1 MMLHAHTRKRELAD
15 RLSHL
20 GIVISYTRVLELSAQ
35 MGNSACQQ
43 LHREQV
49 VCTPKMRSN
58 VFTTSAIDNIDHNPS
73 STTAK
78 GSFHGT
84 AISLLQHP
92 SFTGEGVDR
101 SIAIV
106 GGSREASSKMVGRL
120 PHYYTDVPPVTTNM
134 NDISVPATS
143 VVSLSR
149 DNFKEQTEEEYMWLE
164 HARRVMEDN
173 TGTDENISWSAF
185 HASRQPQIARTIS
198 STALL
203 PLFLDSAHTE
213 AMIRHSMDVVKN
225 AVEHVNLGQTPVV
238 TLDQP
243 LFALAKQIQWKWP
256 EKYGEDKMVV
266 MFGGLHIEM
275 AALKTL
281 GDWLRG
287 SGWVQALVQAEI
299 AMPGTADSFLRAA
312 HVTRTRRAHQITA
325 TTLHILQRRAYTR
338 HCMTAFDDAEDLP
351 EFEDWC
357 HRRAKYIP
365 HFQYWAT
372 VLELEMLVLVYVRS
386 LQQASFAMYL
396 AALTELVPWF
406 HALDNTHYARW
417 IPVHPRDMAALQM
430 KHPGVARKCVAGNFT
445 VRKTKNVFSS
455 IPIDQAHEQNNAL
468 IK

>member
-1 MMLHAHTRKRELAD
+1 
-15 RLSHL
+15 
-20 GIVISYTRVLELSAQ
+20 
-35 MGNSACQQ
+35 
-43 LHREQV
+43 
-49 VCTPKMRSN
+49 MRSN

-134 NDISVPATS
+134 KNISVPATS
-143 VVSLSR
+143 VVSLAR
-149 DNFKEQTEEEYMWLE
+149 DNFKKQTEEEYMWLE
-164 HARRVMEDN
+164 HARRVIEDN

-185 HASRQPQIARTIS
+185 HASRQPQLARTIS
-198 STALL
+198 PTALL
-203 PLFLDSAHTE
+203 PLFLDSAHTV

-225 AVEHVNLGQTPVV
+225 AVEHVNPGQTPVV

-299 AMPGTADSFLRAA
+299 ATPGTADSFLRAA

-338 HCMTAFDDAEDLP
+338 HCMTDFDDAEDLP

-357 HRRAKYIP
+357 HRRAKDIP

-386 LQQASFAMYL
+386 LRQASFAMYL

-406 HALDNTHYARW
+406 HALDHTHT
-417 IPVHPRDMAALQM
+417 M
-430 KHPGVARKCVAGNFT
+430 PGGSLFT
-445 VRKTKNVFSS
+445 
-455 IPIDQAHEQNNAL
+455 
-468 IK
+468 

>member
-1 MMLHAHTRKRELAD
+1 
-15 RLSHL
+15 
-20 GIVISYTRVLELSAQ
+20 

-49 VCTPKMRSN
+49 VCPPKMRSN

-106 GGSREASSKMVGRL
+106 GGSREANSKMVGRL
-120 PHYYTDVPPVTTNM
+120 PHYYTDVPPVTTNVK
-134 NDISVPATS
+134 NIAVPATS
-143 VVSLSR
+143 VVSLAR

-164 HARRVMEDN
+164 HARRVIEDN
-173 TGTDENISWSAF
+173 TRTGENISWSAF
-185 HASRQPQIARTIS
+185 HASRQPQLAQTIRP
-198 STALL
+198 TALL
-203 PLFLDSAHTE
+203 PLFLDSAHAV

-225 AVEHVNLGQTPVV
+225 AVEHVNPGQTPVV

-266 MFGGLHIEM
+266 MFGGLHFEM

-281 GDWLRG
+281 CDCLRR

-299 AMPGTADSFLRAA
+299 ATPGTADSFLRAA
-312 HVTRTRRAHQITA
+312 HITRTRR
-325 TTLHILQRRAYTR
+325 
-338 HCMTAFDDAEDLP
+338 
-351 EFEDWC
+351 
-357 HRRAKYIP
+357 
-365 HFQYWAT
+365 
-372 VLELEMLVLVYVRS
+372 VLS
-386 LQQASFAMYL
+386 
-396 AALTELVPWF
+396 
-406 HALDNTHYARW
+406 
-417 IPVHPRDMAALQM
+417 
-430 KHPGVARKCVAGNFT
+430 
-445 VRKTKNVFSS
+445 
-455 IPIDQAHEQNNAL
+455 
-468 IK
+468 